1 LIWGIATGFW
11 LIDSVGM
18 QCVEPWKAVPTAA
31 VVSAASGVT
40 DELIAVVKSAAEK
53 SVEVAEQLLEK

>member
-1 LIWGIATGFW
+1 LHGI
-11 LIDSVGM
+11 
-18 QCVEPWKAVPTAA
+18 QCLEPWKAVPTAA

-53 SVEVAEQLLEK
+53 SVEIAEQLLEK